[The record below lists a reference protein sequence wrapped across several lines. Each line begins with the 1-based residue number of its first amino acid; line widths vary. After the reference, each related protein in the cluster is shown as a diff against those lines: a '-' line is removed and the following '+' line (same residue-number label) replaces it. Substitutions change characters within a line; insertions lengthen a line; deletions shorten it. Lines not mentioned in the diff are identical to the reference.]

1 MRYDGIVNQA
11 NALVGKGH
19 WLCRVVRL
27 AMVGMPEKAPGL
39 VPEVTCWNLM
49 ECETVVIVPLPVPF
63 EHPKWRTNDG
73 RYAAFKLI
81 GAIACRYRYECSPD
95 RNSNVAGGDLALT
108 HKKRSARAQLEMHR
122 LYYFLL
128 QKLKEIAM
136 KKTLITL
143 AVLAAATGVAQA
155 QSSVVI
161 YGTVD
166 AGFVSERGGV
176 NGNVNK
182 LDSGVA
188 SASRLGFK
196 GTEDLGSGL
205 SALFLLE
212 SGFSVD
218 NGQQDVAGTLFN
230 RQAYVGLSSKTT
242 GTLTLGRQYTPWY
255 NTLSKVADP
264 FAAGYAGSAKNLF
277 PSNTRTSNTVLYTSP
292 NFNGFDG
299 DVAYTFG
306 ENADSNKIGRKI
318 GASVGYSNGPLN
330 ARLAYNNTSNDTA
343 TTEAGSGRNWLAAAN
358 YDFAVAKA
366 YVAYGVNKGANSANH
381 NNADRFAYSLTQAS
395 AAPSIDS
402 NNILVGA
409 TVPVGPAGTV
419 MASFIR
425 TNDKTAANA
434 DADQWA
440 LGYSY
445 ALSKRT
451 STYASY
457 AKIKNKNN
465 AGYTVGNN
473 SNVGTGDKAFNVG
486 VRHSF

>member
-1 MRYDGIVNQA
+1 
-11 NALVGKGH
+11 
-19 WLCRVVRL
+19 
-27 AMVGMPEKAPGL
+27 
-39 VPEVTCWNLM
+39 
-49 ECETVVIVPLPVPF
+49 
-63 EHPKWRTNDG
+63 
-73 RYAAFKLI
+73 
-81 GAIACRYRYECSPD
+81 
-95 RNSNVAGGDLALT
+95 
-108 HKKRSARAQLEMHR
+108 
-122 LYYFLL
+122 
-128 QKLKEIAM
+128 M

-166 AGFVSERGGV
+166 AGFVSERGGKD
-176 NGNVNK
+176 GNVNK
-182 LDSGVA
+182 LDSGIA

-218 NGQQDVAGTLFN
+218 NGQQDVAGSLFN

-242 GTLTLGRQYTPWY
+242 GTVTLGRQYTPIY

-292 NFNGFDG
+292 SYNGFDG

-306 ENADSNKIGRKI
+306 ENAASNRIGRKI
-318 GASVGYSNGPLN
+318 GASAGYSNGPLN

-343 TTEAGSGRNWLAAAN
+343 TAETGSGRNWLAAAN

-366 YVAYGVNKGANSANH
+366 YVAYGVNKGLNSAIR
-381 NNADRFAYSLTQAS
+381 NNAGPNNTNTS
-395 AAPSIDS
+395 AFNYTSANFSTDS
-402 NNILVGA
+402 TTALIGA
-409 TVPVGPAGTV
+409 TVPMGPAGTM
-419 MASFIR
+419 MASFIHV
-425 TNDKTAANA
+425 NDKNTANA
-434 DADQWA
+434 DANQFA

-451 STYASY
+451 NAYASY
-457 AKIKNKNN
+457 AKISNKNS

>member
-1 MRYDGIVNQA
+1 
-11 NALVGKGH
+11 
-19 WLCRVVRL
+19 
-27 AMVGMPEKAPGL
+27 
-39 VPEVTCWNLM
+39 
-49 ECETVVIVPLPVPF
+49 
-63 EHPKWRTNDG
+63 
-73 RYAAFKLI
+73 
-81 GAIACRYRYECSPD
+81 
-95 RNSNVAGGDLALT
+95 
-108 HKKRSARAQLEMHR
+108 
-122 LYYFLL
+122 
-128 QKLKEIAM
+128 M

-166 AGFVSERGGV
+166 AGFVSERGGKA
-176 NGNVNK
+176 GSVNK

-205 SALFLLE
+205 SALFVLE

-218 NGQQDVAGTLFN
+218 TGAQDVGGTLFN

-264 FAAGYAGSAKNLF
+264 FAVGYAGSAKNLF
-277 PSNTRTSNTVLYTSP
+277 PANTTRTSNTVLYTSP
-292 NFNGFDG
+292 NFNGFDA
-299 DVAYTFG
+299 DVAYSTANNG
-306 ENADSNKIGRKI
+306 QESLVSSRIGRQI
-318 GASVGYSNGPLN
+318 GASVGYANGPLN
-330 ARLAYNNTSNDTA
+330 ARLAYNTTSNDKQVGV
-343 TTEAGSGRNWLAAAN
+343 TTTVAEAGSARNWLAAAN

-366 YVAYGVNKGANSANH
+366 YVAYGVNKGANSSLR
-381 NNADRFAYSLTQAS
+381 NNGVADFYNTASTGGLTN
-395 AAPSIDS
+395 DS
-402 NNILVGA
+402 TTALIGA

-419 MASFIR
+419 MASVIHV
-425 TNDKTAANA
+425 NDKSGLNA
-434 DADQWA
+434 DANQFA
-440 LGYSY
+440 VGYSY

-457 AKIKNKNN
+457 AKISNKNN

-473 SNVGTGDKAFNVG
+473 SNVGSGDQAFNVG

>member
-1 MRYDGIVNQA
+1 
-11 NALVGKGH
+11 
-19 WLCRVVRL
+19 
-27 AMVGMPEKAPGL
+27 
-39 VPEVTCWNLM
+39 
-49 ECETVVIVPLPVPF
+49 
-63 EHPKWRTNDG
+63 
-73 RYAAFKLI
+73 
-81 GAIACRYRYECSPD
+81 
-95 RNSNVAGGDLALT
+95 
-108 HKKRSARAQLEMHR
+108 
-122 LYYFLL
+122 
-128 QKLKEIAM
+128 M

-166 AGFVSERGGV
+166 AGFVSERGGKA
-176 NGNVNK
+176 GTTNK
-182 LDSGVA
+182 IDSGVA

-205 SALFLLE
+205 SALFVLE
-212 SGFSVD
+212 SGFNVD
-218 NGQQDVAGTLFN
+218 NGQQDAAGTLFN
-230 RQAYVGLSSKTT
+230 RQAYVGLSSKTA
-242 GTLTLGRQYTPWY
+242 GTVTLGRQYTPWY

-277 PSNTRTSNTVLYTSP
+277 PANTRTSNTVLYTSP

-306 ENADSNKIGRKI
+306 EQAESNKIGRQI

-330 ARLAYNNTSNDTA
+330 ARLAYNNTSNENVVAAQST
-343 TTEAGSGRNWLAAAN
+343 GSGRNWLAAAN

-366 YVAYGVNKGANSANH
+366 YVAYGANKGQSSALR
-381 NNADRFAYSLTQAS
+381 NNTDRNAYSLTQLS
-395 AAPSIDS
+395 AAPSTDS

-425 TNDKTAANA
+425 TNDKTRFNA

-440 LGYSY
+440 VGYSY

>member
-1 MRYDGIVNQA
+1 
-11 NALVGKGH
+11 
-19 WLCRVVRL
+19 
-27 AMVGMPEKAPGL
+27 
-39 VPEVTCWNLM
+39 
-49 ECETVVIVPLPVPF
+49 
-63 EHPKWRTNDG
+63 
-73 RYAAFKLI
+73 
-81 GAIACRYRYECSPD
+81 
-95 RNSNVAGGDLALT
+95 
-108 HKKRSARAQLEMHR
+108 
-122 LYYFLL
+122 
-128 QKLKEIAM
+128 M

-188 SASRLGFK
+188 SASRIGFK

-205 SALFLLE
+205 SALFVLE
-212 SGFSVD
+212 TGFNVD
-218 NGQQDVAGTLFN
+218 NGTQDKAGSIFN

-277 PSNTRTSNTVLYTSP
+277 PANTRTSNTVVYASP
-292 NFNGFDG
+292 SFNGFDA

-306 ENADSNKIGRKI
+306 ENADSNKIGRQI
-318 GASVGYSNGPLN
+318 GASAGYSNGPLN
-330 ARLAYNNTSNDTA
+330 ARFAYNNTDNTQF
-343 TTEAGSGRNWLAAAN
+343 EIGSARNYLLAAN
-358 YDFAVAKA
+358 YDFAVVKA
-366 YVAYGVNKGANSANH
+366 YVAYGVNKGYNSTIA
-381 NNADRFAYSLTQAS
+381 NNAVQNANGSFSTRNAFGGVD
-395 AAPSIDS
+395 APFSRDS

-409 TVPVGPAGTV
+409 TVPVGTAGTV

-425 TNDKTAANA
+425 TNDKDVANA

-457 AKIKNKNN
+457 AKIKNKNG

>member
-1 MRYDGIVNQA
+1 
-11 NALVGKGH
+11 
-19 WLCRVVRL
+19 
-27 AMVGMPEKAPGL
+27 
-39 VPEVTCWNLM
+39 
-49 ECETVVIVPLPVPF
+49 
-63 EHPKWRTNDG
+63 
-73 RYAAFKLI
+73 
-81 GAIACRYRYECSPD
+81 
-95 RNSNVAGGDLALT
+95 
-108 HKKRSARAQLEMHR
+108 
-122 LYYFLL
+122 
-128 QKLKEIAM
+128 M

-182 LDSGVA
+182 LDSGIG

-218 NGQQDVAGTLFN
+218 NGQQDVSGTLFN

-242 GTLTLGRQYTPWY
+242 GTLTLGRQYTPIY
-255 NTLSKVADP
+255 NTLAKVADP
-264 FAAGYAGSAKNLF
+264 FQVGYAGSAKNLF

-292 NFNGFDG
+292 SYNGLDA

-306 ENADSNKIGRKI
+306 ENAESNKIGRKI

-330 ARLAYNNTSNDTA
+330 ARVAYNNTSNETA
-343 TTEAGSGRNWLAAAN
+343 LTSIGSGRNYLAAAN

-366 YVAYGVNKGANSANH
+366 YVAYGVNKGVNSAVR
-381 NNADRFAYSLTQAS
+381 NNGSVNAFNYTS
-395 AAPSIDS
+395 AAFSTDS
-402 NNILVGA
+402 TTALIGT
-409 TVPVGPAGTV
+409 TVPLGAAGTF
-419 MASFIR
+419 MASYIHVD
-425 TNDKTAANA
+425 DKDVTNA
-434 DADQWA
+434 DANQFA

-451 STYASY
+451 STYASI
-457 AKIKNKNN
+457 AKISNKNN

-473 SNVGTGDKAFNVG
+473 SNVGTGDKAVNVG

>member
-1 MRYDGIVNQA
+1 
-11 NALVGKGH
+11 
-19 WLCRVVRL
+19 
-27 AMVGMPEKAPGL
+27 
-39 VPEVTCWNLM
+39 
-49 ECETVVIVPLPVPF
+49 
-63 EHPKWRTNDG
+63 
-73 RYAAFKLI
+73 
-81 GAIACRYRYECSPD
+81 
-95 RNSNVAGGDLALT
+95 
-108 HKKRSARAQLEMHR
+108 
-122 LYYFLL
+122 
-128 QKLKEIAM
+128 M

-182 LDSGVA
+182 LDSGIA
-188 SASRLGFK
+188 SASRIGFK
-196 GTEDLGSGL
+196 GTEDLGNGL
-205 SALFLLE
+205 SAIFLLE

-218 NGQQDVAGTLFN
+218 NGQQDVSGTLFN

-264 FAAGYAGSAKNLF
+264 FAVGYAGSAKNLF
-277 PSNTRTSNTVLYTSP
+277 PANTRTSNTVMYASP
-292 NFNGFDG
+292 SYNGFDA
-299 DVAYTFG
+299 DVAYSAAANG
-306 ENADSNKIGRKI
+306 NENPLSSKIGRKV
-318 GASVGYSNGPLN
+318 GASAGYSNGPLN
-330 ARLAYNNTSNDTA
+330 ARIAFNSTSNDVANGAGTGVV
-343 TTEAGSGRNWLAAAN
+343 EAGSGRNWLAAAN

-366 YVAYGVNKGANSANH
+366 YVAYGVNKGLNSAVR
-381 NNADRFAYSLTQAS
+381 NNTNRQAYSLTNLSAVAS
-395 AAPSIDS
+395 NDS
-402 NNILVGA
+402 TTALIGA

-419 MASFIR
+419 MASYIHV
-425 TNDKTAANA
+425 NDKAGTNA
-434 DADQWA
+434 DANQFA

-457 AKIKNKNN
+457 AKISNKNN
-465 AGYTVGNN
+465 AGFTVGNN
-473 SNVGTGDKAFNVG
+473 SNAGSGDQALNVG

>member
-1 MRYDGIVNQA
+1 
-11 NALVGKGH
+11 
-19 WLCRVVRL
+19 
-27 AMVGMPEKAPGL
+27 
-39 VPEVTCWNLM
+39 
-49 ECETVVIVPLPVPF
+49 
-63 EHPKWRTNDG
+63 
-73 RYAAFKLI
+73 
-81 GAIACRYRYECSPD
+81 
-95 RNSNVAGGDLALT
+95 
-108 HKKRSARAQLEMHR
+108 
-122 LYYFLL
+122 
-128 QKLKEIAM
+128 M

-182 LDSGVA
+182 LDSGIG

-205 SALFLLE
+205 SALFVLE

-218 NGQQDVAGTLFN
+218 NGQQDVSGTLFN

-264 FAAGYAGSAKNLF
+264 FAVGYAGSAKNLF

-292 NFNGFDG
+292 SVNGLDA

-306 ENADSNKIGRKI
+306 ENAESNKIGRKI
-318 GASVGYSNGPLN
+318 GASVGYANGPLN
-330 ARLAYNNTSNDTA
+330 ARIAYNNTSNETA
-343 TTEAGSGRNWLAAAN
+343 LSSIGSGRNYLAAAN

-366 YVAYGVNKGANSANH
+366 YVAYGVNKGVNSTIR
-381 NNADRFAYSLTQAS
+381 NNGTVNAFNYTS
-395 AAPSIDS
+395 AGFSTDS
-402 NNILVGA
+402 TTALIGA

-419 MASFIR
+419 MASYIHV
-425 TNDKTAANA
+425 NDKDATNA
-434 DADQWA
+434 DANQFA

-457 AKIKNKNN
+457 AKISNKNN

>member
-1 MRYDGIVNQA
+1 
-11 NALVGKGH
+11 
-19 WLCRVVRL
+19 
-27 AMVGMPEKAPGL
+27 
-39 VPEVTCWNLM
+39 
-49 ECETVVIVPLPVPF
+49 
-63 EHPKWRTNDG
+63 
-73 RYAAFKLI
+73 
-81 GAIACRYRYECSPD
+81 
-95 RNSNVAGGDLALT
+95 
-108 HKKRSARAQLEMHR
+108 
-122 LYYFLL
+122 
-128 QKLKEIAM
+128 M

-212 SGFSVD
+212 AGFNVDSGAQ
-218 NGQQDVAGTLFN
+218 GAPGKAEALFG
-230 RQAYVGLSSKTT
+230 RQAYVGLSSKTA

-277 PSNTRTSNTVLYTSP
+277 PANTTRTSNTVVYASP
-292 NFNGFDG
+292 NFNGFDA

-306 ENADSNKIGRKI
+306 ENAESNKIGRQI

-330 ARLAYNNTSNDTA
+330 ARLAYNNTSNENANPALT
-343 TTEAGSGRNWLAAAN
+343 AGSARNWLAAAN

-366 YVAYGVNKGANSANH
+366 YVAYGVNKGDNSSTR
-381 NNADRFAYSLTQAS
+381 NNANAGNLFNIASTGGLTN
-395 AAPSIDS
+395 DS
-402 NNILVGA
+402 TTALIGA

-419 MASFIR
+419 MASIIHV
-425 TNDKTAANA
+425 NDKNNSNA
-434 DADQWA
+434 DANQFA
-440 LGYSY
+440 VGYSY

-457 AKIKNKNN
+457 AKISNKNN

-473 SNVGTGDKAFNVG
+473 SNVGSGDQAFNVG

>member
-1 MRYDGIVNQA
+1 
-11 NALVGKGH
+11 
-19 WLCRVVRL
+19 
-27 AMVGMPEKAPGL
+27 
-39 VPEVTCWNLM
+39 
-49 ECETVVIVPLPVPF
+49 
-63 EHPKWRTNDG
+63 
-73 RYAAFKLI
+73 
-81 GAIACRYRYECSPD
+81 
-95 RNSNVAGGDLALT
+95 
-108 HKKRSARAQLEMHR
+108 
-122 LYYFLL
+122 
-128 QKLKEIAM
+128 M

-205 SALFLLE
+205 SALFVLE
-212 SGFSVD
+212 AGFGVD
-218 NGQQDVAGTLFN
+218 TGAQGKNEALFG
-230 RQAYVGLSSKTT
+230 RQSYVGLSSKTT

-264 FAAGYAGSAKNLF
+264 FAVGYAGSAKNLF
-277 PSNTRTSNTVLYTSP
+277 PSKALTRTSNTVLYTSP
-292 NFNGFDG
+292 NFNGFDA

-306 ENADSNKIGRKI
+306 EKAESNKYGRQI
-318 GASVGYSNGPLN
+318 GASAGYSNGPLN
-330 ARLAYNNTSNDTA
+330 ARLAYNTTSNESA
-343 TTEAGSGRNWLAAAN
+343 ASNKGSARNWLAAAN

-366 YVAYGVNKGANSANH
+366 YVAYGVNKGDNSAVANNAKENADGTFSTANSFNYNTA
-381 NNADRFAYSLTQAS
+381 AYSN
-395 AAPSIDS
+395 DS

-425 TNDKTAANA
+425 TNDKAATNA

-440 LGYSY
+440 VGYSY

-457 AKIKNKNN
+457 AKIKNKNG

>member
-1 MRYDGIVNQA
+1 
-11 NALVGKGH
+11 
-19 WLCRVVRL
+19 
-27 AMVGMPEKAPGL
+27 
-39 VPEVTCWNLM
+39 
-49 ECETVVIVPLPVPF
+49 
-63 EHPKWRTNDG
+63 
-73 RYAAFKLI
+73 
-81 GAIACRYRYECSPD
+81 
-95 RNSNVAGGDLALT
+95 
-108 HKKRSARAQLEMHR
+108 
-122 LYYFLL
+122 
-128 QKLKEIAM
+128 M

-176 NGNVNK
+176 KGNVNK

-277 PSNTRTSNTVLYTSP
+277 PANTRTSNTVLYTSP

-343 TTEAGSGRNWLAAAN
+343 TIEQGSGRNWLAAAN

-366 YVAYGVNKGANSANH
+366 YVAYGVNKGAQSANL
-381 NNADRFAYSLTQAS
+381 NNGNVQNYNYAP
-395 AAPSIDS
+395 AALSTDS

-457 AKIKNKNN
+457 AKIKNKNGAN
-465 AGYTVGNN
+465 YTVGNN

>member
-1 MRYDGIVNQA
+1 
-11 NALVGKGH
+11 
-19 WLCRVVRL
+19 
-27 AMVGMPEKAPGL
+27 
-39 VPEVTCWNLM
+39 
-49 ECETVVIVPLPVPF
+49 
-63 EHPKWRTNDG
+63 
-73 RYAAFKLI
+73 
-81 GAIACRYRYECSPD
+81 
-95 RNSNVAGGDLALT
+95 
-108 HKKRSARAQLEMHR
+108 
-122 LYYFLL
+122 
-128 QKLKEIAM
+128 M

-182 LDSGVA
+182 LDSGIG

-218 NGQQDVAGTLFN
+218 NGQQDVSGTLFN

-242 GTLTLGRQYTPWY
+242 GTLTLGRQYTPIY

-264 FAAGYAGSAKNLF
+264 FQVGYAGSAKNLF

-292 NFNGFDG
+292 SYNGFDG

-306 ENADSNKIGRKI
+306 ENAESNKIGRKI
-318 GASVGYSNGPLN
+318 GASVGYANGPLN
-330 ARLAYNNTSNDTA
+330 ARVAYNNTSNETA
-343 TTEAGSGRNWLAAAN
+343 LTSIGSGRNYLAAAN

-366 YVAYGVNKGANSANH
+366 YVAYGVNKGVSSAIR
-381 NNADRFAYSLTQAS
+381 NNASLGNAFDYTS
-395 AAPSIDS
+395 AAFSTDS
-402 NNILVGA
+402 TTALIGT
-409 TVPVGPAGTV
+409 TVPLGAAGTF
-419 MASFIR
+419 MASYIHV
-425 TNDKTAANA
+425 NDKDVTNA
-434 DADQWA
+434 DANQFA

-457 AKIKNKNN
+457 AKISNKNN

>member
-1 MRYDGIVNQA
+1 
-11 NALVGKGH
+11 
-19 WLCRVVRL
+19 
-27 AMVGMPEKAPGL
+27 
-39 VPEVTCWNLM
+39 
-49 ECETVVIVPLPVPF
+49 
-63 EHPKWRTNDG
+63 
-73 RYAAFKLI
+73 
-81 GAIACRYRYECSPD
+81 
-95 RNSNVAGGDLALT
+95 
-108 HKKRSARAQLEMHR
+108 
-122 LYYFLL
+122 
-128 QKLKEIAM
+128 M

-188 SASRLGFK
+188 SASRIGFK

-205 SALFLLE
+205 SALFVLE
-212 SGFSVD
+212 TGFNVD
-218 NGQQDVAGTLFN
+218 NGTQDKAGSIFN

-277 PSNTRTSNTVLYTSP
+277 PANTRTSNTVVYASP
-292 NFNGFDG
+292 SFNGFDA

-306 ENADSNKIGRKI
+306 ENADSNKIGRQI
-318 GASVGYSNGPLN
+318 GASAGYSNGPLN
-330 ARLAYNNTSNDTA
+330 ARFAYNNTDNTQF
-343 TTEAGSGRNWLAAAN
+343 EIGSARNYLLAAN
-358 YDFAVAKA
+358 YDFAVVKA
-366 YVAYGVNKGANSANH
+366 YVAYGVNKGYNSTIA
-381 NNADRFAYSLTQAS
+381 NNAVQNANGSFATRNAFGGVD
-395 AAPSIDS
+395 APFSRDS

-409 TVPVGPAGTV
+409 TVPVGTAGTV

-425 TNDKTAANA
+425 TNDKDVANA

-457 AKIKNKNN
+457 AKIKNKNG

>member
-1 MRYDGIVNQA
+1 
-11 NALVGKGH
+11 
-19 WLCRVVRL
+19 
-27 AMVGMPEKAPGL
+27 
-39 VPEVTCWNLM
+39 
-49 ECETVVIVPLPVPF
+49 
-63 EHPKWRTNDG
+63 
-73 RYAAFKLI
+73 
-81 GAIACRYRYECSPD
+81 
-95 RNSNVAGGDLALT
+95 
-108 HKKRSARAQLEMHR
+108 
-122 LYYFLL
+122 
-128 QKLKEIAM
+128 M

-166 AGFVSERGGV
+166 AGFVSERGGKA
-176 NGNVNK
+176 GSVNK

-205 SALFLLE
+205 SALFVLE
-212 SGFSVD
+212 AGFGVD
-218 NGQQDVAGTLFN
+218 NGAQGKDEGLFG
-230 RQAYVGLSSKTT
+230 RQSYVGLSSKTA

-264 FAAGYAGSAKNLF
+264 FAVGYAGSAKNLF
-277 PSNTRTSNTVLYTSP
+277 PANTRTSNTVLYTSP
-292 NFNGFDG
+292 NYNGFDA

-306 ENADSNKIGRKI
+306 EKAESNKYGRQI
-318 GASVGYSNGPLN
+318 GASAGYSNGPLN
-330 ARLAYNNTSNDTA
+330 ARLAYNNTSNEATA
-343 TTEAGSGRNWLAAAN
+343 EGSARNWLAAAN

-366 YVAYGVNKGANSANH
+366 YVAYGVNKGAKSSLRNNGDVNAFNYISAKTS
-381 NNADRFAYSLTQAS
+381 D
-395 AAPSIDS
+395 DS
-402 NNILVGA
+402 TTALIGA

-419 MASFIR
+419 MASIIHV
-425 TNDKTAANA
+425 NDKNSSNA
-434 DADQWA
+434 DANQFA

-457 AKIKNKNN
+457 AKISNKNR

>member
-1 MRYDGIVNQA
+1 
-11 NALVGKGH
+11 
-19 WLCRVVRL
+19 
-27 AMVGMPEKAPGL
+27 
-39 VPEVTCWNLM
+39 
-49 ECETVVIVPLPVPF
+49 
-63 EHPKWRTNDG
+63 
-73 RYAAFKLI
+73 
-81 GAIACRYRYECSPD
+81 
-95 RNSNVAGGDLALT
+95 
-108 HKKRSARAQLEMHR
+108 
-122 LYYFLL
+122 
-128 QKLKEIAM
+128 M

-176 NGNVNK
+176 NGTVNK
-182 LDSGVA
+182 VDSGIG

-196 GTEDLGSGL
+196 GTEDLGNGL
-205 SALFLLE
+205 SAIFLLE

-218 NGQQDVAGTLFN
+218 NGQQDVSGTLFN

-264 FAAGYAGSAKNLF
+264 FAVGYAGSAKNLF
-277 PSNTRTSNTVLYTSP
+277 PANTRTSNTVMYASP
-292 NFNGFDG
+292 SYNGFDG
-299 DVAYTFG
+299 DIAYSAAANG
-306 ENADSNKIGRKI
+306 NENPLSSKIGRKI
-318 GASVGYSNGPLN
+318 GASAGYSNGPLN
-330 ARLAYNNTSNDTA
+330 ARIAFNSTSNDVANGAGTSVV
-343 TTEAGSGRNWLAAAN
+343 EAGSGRNWLAAAN

-366 YVAYGVNKGANSANH
+366 YVAYGVNKGLNSAVR
-381 NNADRFAYSLTQAS
+381 NNGTVNAFNYTS
-395 AAPSIDS
+395 AAASTDS
-402 NNILVGA
+402 TTALIGA
-409 TVPVGPAGTV
+409 TVPMGPAGTF
-419 MASFIR
+419 MASYIHA
-425 TNDKTAANA
+425 NDKGFANA
-434 DADQWA
+434 DANQFA

-457 AKIKNKNN
+457 AKISNKNN

-473 SNVGTGDKAFNVG
+473 ANAGSGDQAFNVG

>member
-1 MRYDGIVNQA
+1 
-11 NALVGKGH
+11 
-19 WLCRVVRL
+19 
-27 AMVGMPEKAPGL
+27 
-39 VPEVTCWNLM
+39 
-49 ECETVVIVPLPVPF
+49 
-63 EHPKWRTNDG
+63 
-73 RYAAFKLI
+73 
-81 GAIACRYRYECSPD
+81 
-95 RNSNVAGGDLALT
+95 
-108 HKKRSARAQLEMHR
+108 
-122 LYYFLL
+122 
-128 QKLKEIAM
+128 M

-176 NGNVNK
+176 NGTVNK
-182 LDSGVA
+182 VDSGIG

-196 GTEDLGSGL
+196 GTEDLGNGL

-264 FAAGYAGSAKNLF
+264 FAVGYAGSAKNLF
-277 PSNTRTSNTVLYTSP
+277 PANTRTSNTVMYASP
-292 NFNGFDG
+292 SYNGFDG
-299 DVAYTFG
+299 DIAYSTG
-306 ENADSNKIGRKI
+306 SEDALSSKIGRKI
-318 GASVGYSNGPLN
+318 GASVGYANGPLN
-330 ARLAYNNTSNDTA
+330 ARLAYNNTANDVRNGNVVA
-343 TTEAGSGRNWLAAAN
+343 EQGSGSNWLAAAN

-366 YVAYGVNKGANSANH
+366 YVAYGVNKGNNSAVR
-381 NNADRFAYSLTQAS
+381 NNANRNAYSLTQLS
-395 AAPSIDS
+395 AAASNDS
-402 NNILVGA
+402 NNILIGA
-409 TVPVGPAGTV
+409 TVPMGPAGTF
-419 MASFIR
+419 MASYIR
-425 TNDKTAANA
+425 TNDKAATNA
-434 DADQWA
+434 DASQFA

-451 STYASY
+451 SAYASY
-457 AKIKNKNN
+457 AKIENKNN

-473 SNVGTGDKAFNVG
+473 SNAGTGDQAVNVG

>member
-1 MRYDGIVNQA
+1 
-11 NALVGKGH
+11 
-19 WLCRVVRL
+19 
-27 AMVGMPEKAPGL
+27 
-39 VPEVTCWNLM
+39 
-49 ECETVVIVPLPVPF
+49 
-63 EHPKWRTNDG
+63 
-73 RYAAFKLI
+73 
-81 GAIACRYRYECSPD
+81 
-95 RNSNVAGGDLALT
+95 
-108 HKKRSARAQLEMHR
+108 
-122 LYYFLL
+122 
-128 QKLKEIAM
+128 M

-182 LDSGVA
+182 IDSGVA

-205 SALFLLE
+205 SALFVLE
-212 SGFSVD
+212 SGFKVD
-218 NGQQDVAGTLFN
+218 SGSQDGEALFG
-230 RQAYVGLSSKTT
+230 RQAYVGLSSKTA
-242 GTLTLGRQYTPWY
+242 GTVTLGRQYTPWY

-264 FAAGYAGSAKNLF
+264 FAVGYAGSAKNLF
-277 PSNTRTSNTVLYTSP
+277 PAGTTRTSNTVLYSSP
-292 NFNGFDG
+292 SFSGFDA
-299 DVAYTFG
+299 DVSYSAANNGT
-306 ENADSNKIGRKI
+306 ESNVSSKIGRQM
-318 GASVGYSNGPLN
+318 GASVGYANGPLN
-330 ARLAYNNTSNDTA
+330 ARLAYNNTSNDVA
-343 TTEAGSGRNWLAAAN
+343 VGGVVAEAGSARNWLAAAN

-366 YVAYGVNKGANSANH
+366 YVAYGVNKGANSSLR
-381 NNADRFAYSLTQAS
+381 NNGNLNAFNYTS
-395 AAPSIDS
+395 AATSDDS
-402 NNILVGA
+402 TTALIGA

-419 MASFIR
+419 MASVIHV
-425 TNDKTAANA
+425 NDKSGRNA
-434 DADQWA
+434 DANQFA

-457 AKIKNKNN
+457 AKISNKNN

>member
-1 MRYDGIVNQA
+1 
-11 NALVGKGH
+11 
-19 WLCRVVRL
+19 
-27 AMVGMPEKAPGL
+27 
-39 VPEVTCWNLM
+39 
-49 ECETVVIVPLPVPF
+49 
-63 EHPKWRTNDG
+63 
-73 RYAAFKLI
+73 
-81 GAIACRYRYECSPD
+81 
-95 RNSNVAGGDLALT
+95 
-108 HKKRSARAQLEMHR
+108 
-122 LYYFLL
+122 
-128 QKLKEIAM
+128 M

-182 LDSGVA
+182 IDSGIA
-188 SASRLGFK
+188 SASRIGFK

-205 SALFLLE
+205 SALFVLE
-212 SGFSVD
+212 SGFGVD

-230 RQAYVGLSSKTT
+230 RQAYVGLSSKTA
-242 GTLTLGRQYTPWY
+242 GTVTLGRQYTPWY

-277 PSNTRTSNTVLYTSP
+277 PANTTRTSNTVLYTSP
-292 NFNGFDG
+292 NFNGFDA
-299 DVAYTFG
+299 DVAYSTANNG
-306 ENADSNKIGRKI
+306 QESLVSSKIGRQM
-318 GASVGYSNGPLN
+318 GASVGYANGPLN
-330 ARLAYNNTSNDTA
+330 ARLAYNTTSNETA
-343 TTEAGSGRNWLAAAN
+343 ISDAGSARNWLAAAN

-366 YVAYGVNKGANSANH
+366 YVAYGVNKGANSSLR
-381 NNADRFAYSLTQAS
+381 NNGNVNAFNYVS
-395 AAPSIDS
+395 AATSDDS
-402 NNILVGA
+402 TTALIGA

-419 MASFIR
+419 MASVIHV
-425 TNDKTAANA
+425 NDKSGLNA
-434 DADQWA
+434 DANQFA

-457 AKIKNKNN
+457 AKISNKNN

-473 SNVGTGDKAFNVG
+473 SNAGTGDKAFNVG

>member
-1 MRYDGIVNQA
+1 
-11 NALVGKGH
+11 
-19 WLCRVVRL
+19 
-27 AMVGMPEKAPGL
+27 
-39 VPEVTCWNLM
+39 
-49 ECETVVIVPLPVPF
+49 
-63 EHPKWRTNDG
+63 
-73 RYAAFKLI
+73 
-81 GAIACRYRYECSPD
+81 
-95 RNSNVAGGDLALT
+95 
-108 HKKRSARAQLEMHR
+108 
-122 LYYFLL
+122 
-128 QKLKEIAM
+128 M

-182 LDSGVA
+182 IDSGVA

-205 SALFLLE
+205 SALFVLE
-212 SGFSVD
+212 SGFNVD
-218 NGQQDVAGTLFN
+218 SGAQGNNEALFG

-277 PSNTRTSNTVLYTSP
+277 PANTTRTSNTVLYTSP
-292 NFNGFDG
+292 NFNGFDA
-299 DVAYTFG
+299 DVAYSTANNG
-306 ENADSNKIGRKI
+306 TESLVSSRIGRQI
-318 GASVGYSNGPLN
+318 GASVGYANGPLN
-330 ARLAYNNTSNDTA
+330 ARLAYNTTSNDKQVGA
-343 TTEAGSGRNWLAAAN
+343 TTTVAEAGSARNWLVAAN

-366 YVAYGVNKGANSANH
+366 YAAYGVNKGANSSTRNNGNLNAFNYVSANTS
-381 NNADRFAYSLTQAS
+381 D
-395 AAPSIDS
+395 DS
-402 NNILVGA
+402 TTALIGA

-419 MASFIR
+419 MASVIHV
-425 TNDKTAANA
+425 NDKSGLNA
-434 DADQWA
+434 DANQFA
-440 LGYSY
+440 VGYSY

-457 AKIKNKNN
+457 AKISNKNN

>member
-1 MRYDGIVNQA
+1 
-11 NALVGKGH
+11 
-19 WLCRVVRL
+19 
-27 AMVGMPEKAPGL
+27 
-39 VPEVTCWNLM
+39 
-49 ECETVVIVPLPVPF
+49 
-63 EHPKWRTNDG
+63 
-73 RYAAFKLI
+73 
-81 GAIACRYRYECSPD
+81 
-95 RNSNVAGGDLALT
+95 
-108 HKKRSARAQLEMHR
+108 
-122 LYYFLL
+122 
-128 QKLKEIAM
+128 M

-188 SASRLGFK
+188 SASRIGFK

-205 SALFLLE
+205 SALFVLE
-212 SGFSVD
+212 TGFNVD
-218 NGQQDVAGTLFN
+218 NGTQDKAGSIFN

-277 PSNTRTSNTVLYTSP
+277 PANTRTSNTVVYASP
-292 NFNGFDG
+292 SFNGFDA

-306 ENADSNKIGRKI
+306 ENADSNKIGRQI
-318 GASVGYSNGPLN
+318 GASAGYSNGPLN
-330 ARLAYNNTSNDTA
+330 ARFAYNNTDNTQFQI
-343 TTEAGSGRNWLAAAN
+343 GSARNYLLAAN

-366 YVAYGVNKGANSANH
+366 YVAYGVNKGYNSTIAHNAVQNANGSFATR
-381 NNADRFAYSLTQAS
+381 NAFGGVD
-395 AAPSIDS
+395 APFSRDS

-409 TVPVGPAGTV
+409 TVPVGTAGTV

-425 TNDKTAANA
+425 TNDKDVANA

-457 AKIKNKNN
+457 AKIKNKNG

>member
-1 MRYDGIVNQA
+1 
-11 NALVGKGH
+11 
-19 WLCRVVRL
+19 
-27 AMVGMPEKAPGL
+27 
-39 VPEVTCWNLM
+39 
-49 ECETVVIVPLPVPF
+49 
-63 EHPKWRTNDG
+63 
-73 RYAAFKLI
+73 
-81 GAIACRYRYECSPD
+81 
-95 RNSNVAGGDLALT
+95 
-108 HKKRSARAQLEMHR
+108 
-122 LYYFLL
+122 
-128 QKLKEIAM
+128 M

-182 LDSGVA
+182 LDSGIA
-188 SASRLGFK
+188 SASRIGFK

-205 SALFLLE
+205 SALFVLE
-212 SGFSVD
+212 SGFGVD

-277 PSNTRTSNTVLYTSP
+277 PANTRTSNTVLYTSP
-292 NFNGFDG
+292 NFNGFDA

-306 ENADSNKIGRKI
+306 EQAESNKIGRKI
-318 GASVGYSNGPLN
+318 GASAGYSNGPLN
-330 ARLAYNNTSNDTA
+330 ARIAYNNTSNDTA
-343 TTEAGSGRNWLAAAN
+343 LTETGSGRNWLAAAN

-366 YVAYGVNKGANSANH
+366 YVAYGANKGQNSAIR
-381 NNADRFAYSLTQAS
+381 NNGNVNAFNYTSAGYST
-395 AAPSIDS
+395 DS
-402 NNILVGA
+402 TTALIGA

-419 MASFIR
+419 MASIIHV
-425 TNDKTAANA
+425 NDKNSANA
-434 DADQWA
+434 DANQFS

-457 AKIKNKNN
+457 AKISNKNN

>member
-1 MRYDGIVNQA
+1 
-11 NALVGKGH
+11 
-19 WLCRVVRL
+19 
-27 AMVGMPEKAPGL
+27 
-39 VPEVTCWNLM
+39 
-49 ECETVVIVPLPVPF
+49 
-63 EHPKWRTNDG
+63 
-73 RYAAFKLI
+73 
-81 GAIACRYRYECSPD
+81 
-95 RNSNVAGGDLALT
+95 
-108 HKKRSARAQLEMHR
+108 
-122 LYYFLL
+122 
-128 QKLKEIAM
+128 M

-188 SASRLGFK
+188 SASRIGFK

-205 SALFLLE
+205 SALFVLE
-212 SGFSVD
+212 TGFNVD
-218 NGQQDVAGTLFN
+218 NGTQDKAGSIFN

-242 GTLTLGRQYTPWY
+242 GSLTLGRQYTPWY

-277 PSNTRTSNTVLYTSP
+277 TSNTRTSNTVLYTSP
-292 NFNGFDG
+292 NFNGFDA

-306 ENADSNKIGRKI
+306 ENAESNKIGRQI
-318 GASVGYSNGPLN
+318 GASAGYSNGPLN
-330 ARLAYNNTSNDTA
+330 ARFAYNNTDNTQFQI
-343 TTEAGSGRNWLAAAN
+343 GSARNYLLAAN

-366 YVAYGVNKGANSANH
+366 YVAYGVNKGYNSMIA
-381 NNADRFAYSLTQAS
+381 NNAVQNANGSFSTRNAFGGTD
-395 AAPSIDS
+395 AAFSRDS

-440 LGYSY
+440 VGYSY

-457 AKIKNKNN
+457 AKIKNKNS

>member
-1 MRYDGIVNQA
+1 
-11 NALVGKGH
+11 
-19 WLCRVVRL
+19 
-27 AMVGMPEKAPGL
+27 
-39 VPEVTCWNLM
+39 
-49 ECETVVIVPLPVPF
+49 
-63 EHPKWRTNDG
+63 
-73 RYAAFKLI
+73 
-81 GAIACRYRYECSPD
+81 
-95 RNSNVAGGDLALT
+95 
-108 HKKRSARAQLEMHR
+108 
-122 LYYFLL
+122 
-128 QKLKEIAM
+128 M

-205 SALFLLE
+205 SALFVLE
-212 SGFSVD
+212 AGFGVD
-218 NGQQDVAGTLFN
+218 TGAQAKAGSLFN
-230 RQAYVGLSSKTT
+230 RQSYIGLSSKTA
-242 GTLTLGRQYTPWY
+242 GTLTLGQQYTPWY

-264 FAAGYAGSAKNLF
+264 FAVGYAGSAKNLF
-277 PSNTRTSNTVLYTSP
+277 PSKVLTRTSNTVLYTSP
-292 NFNGFDG
+292 NFNGFDA

-306 ENADSNKIGRKI
+306 EQADSNKYGRQI
-318 GASVGYSNGPLN
+318 GASAGYSNGPLN
-330 ARLAYNNTSNDTA
+330 ARLAYNTTSNENA
-343 TTEAGSGRNWLAAAN
+343 NSNKGSARNWLAAAN

-366 YVAYGVNKGANSANH
+366 YAAYGVNKGDNSGVG
-381 NNADRFAYSLTQAS
+381 NNASQNPDGSFSGAKAFNYTTAAYSN
-395 AAPSIDS
+395 DS
-402 NNILVGA
+402 TNLLVGA

-425 TNDKTAANA
+425 TNDKAGTNA

-440 LGYSY
+440 VGYSY

-473 SNVGTGDKAFNVG
+473 SEVGTGDKAFNVG